1 MTRFC
6 VRRAERSAK
15 AAAQASKRRAQQQA
29 EAAANAAKN
38 KRASAAL
45 RRQEERDRME
55 ALQQA
60 LAEKKSAQGE
70 GEETDDKPF
79 PLRPLRHLRA
89 SLSQVACGEGAP
101 YSPARVPRLRADKP
115 RTLPPTTTGNP
126 ELGTRNCELALGIGT
141 RN

>member
-1 MTRFC
+1 MLLDVIRFC
-6 VRRAERSAK
+6 RAERSAK

-29 EAAANAAKN
+29 EAAANAAKD

-70 GEETDDKPF
+70 GEETDGGTK
-79 PLRPLRHLRA
+79 HEGCAQHTRA
-89 SLSQVACGEGAP
+89 
-101 YSPARVPRLRADKP
+101 
-115 RTLPPTTTGNP
+115 RT
-126 ELGTRNCELALGIGT
+126 AAI
-141 RN
+141 